1 MKNNAFTL
9 IELLAV
15 IALLGVI
22 AVLIGTA
29 STRIIKSSKD
39 SLYESQIET
48 VKEAAKKWT
57 IAHSDKIDK
66 NPYTLT
72 TEMLYTDGYLD
83 SATVTDPRKNGTN
96 LCGPVTITYDDYKNK
111 YYYEYKPSQC

>member
-48 VKEAAKKWT
+48 VKEAAKNGPLPIVIKLT
-57 IAHSDKIDK
+57 KTH
-66 NPYTLT
+66 TL
-72 TEMLYTDGYLD
+72 
-83 SATVTDPRKNGTN
+83 
-96 LCGPVTITYDDYKNK
+96 
-111 YYYEYKPSQC
+111 